1 MEKQTKIFLVEND
14 LFSFDL
20 YRRELQQMGF
30 ENIFLFL
37 NGTTCLNNLSQKPEI
52 IFLGHNIDDY
62 TKLEVLKK
70 IKCFDLGIYVIMV
83 SVQENI
89 QFAMSA
95 LKIGAFD
102 FITKD
107 HDTTG
112 NIKKVIR
119 RIHAIKN
126 N

>member
-1 MEKQTKIFLVEND
+1 MEKQTKIFLVENN

-52 IFLGHNIDDY
+52 IFLGHNMDDC

>member
-30 ENIFLFL
+30 ENIYLFL
-37 NGTTCLNNLSQKPEI
+37 NGTTCLSNLSQKPEI
-52 IFLGHNIDDY
+52 IFLGHNMDDC

-70 IKCFDLGIYVIMV
+70 IKCFDFSIYVIMV
-83 SVQENI
+83 SAQENI

-107 HDTTG
+107 HDTAS